1 MWSRLIV
8 GILGR
13 LLQGITAWAIEQA
26 FASKSIMKTRRHFI
40 NLECVSRSP
49 QKEKS
54 MAERKKKTNPT
65 YGFVISAFVM
75 FNMKIQWVGGS
86 ETIVCMFHV

>member
-40 NLECVSRSP
+40 NPKCVSRSP

-54 MAERKKKTNPT
+54 MAERKKNPT